1 MKRLGH
7 LIYLLLNSF
16 LCYCTFGNNYNYN
29 NLVITNYDKSKMLF
43 RISGGN
49 QKSYGELFASY
60 LPRNLSSSNGIEI
73 EYTELTFDGKTGNI
87 VYKSTVNGTKP
98 ERSYSSS
105 LNTFDK
111 NTNELIKRSLVSLT
125 DHKGRVLKGILL
137 EISPNFKQ
145 IAITSGV
152 NTYDKTRLVYHIDI
166 ESLNKESKD
175 LLFRIFSKRYDP
187 LLQISRQIIQTNIK
201 FYVEKQK
208 FDPVDEEE
216 EMIKFNESKRVR
228 EEILRKNSLIESEY
242 EKILSAWEYEVRRI
256 KLSIDDDVRRLESL
270 YSDLYQ
276 DLLIYQNEGTRLNN
290 LLNNIKLPDFLALG
304 GGSQLP
310 EVRSEAQ
317 RKYREQVREQ
327 DKYKDNLMIAMSN
340 INRDISAIKTRR
352 QEVQIQKNTL
362 KNSITLPPKPK
373 IPNYFSVPALYT
385 KRISWL
391 VYLAAEKAA
400 LAKIPIEP
408 EGLIKLS
415 QNNTNTNLIFLT
427 TNSTQKTPTKR
438 RLSKS
443 NSDGVNSVEGAYK
456 VKLNLRGSGYSSRRM
471 IGELKL
477 YLYPNKSGKF
487 VLKYSS
493 GIDRKGNSTN
503 IFYECD
509 FKYAIETISDGVS
522 SNVNIASIQPG
533 SRNRGRGADISDFK
547 FKIKDTP
554 GTNKQELEI
563 YYGNQLL
570 EYNRSRN

>member
-1 MKRLGH
+1 MKEIRRLV
-7 LIYLLLNSF
+7 YLLLNLF
-16 LCYCTFGNNYNYN
+16 LCYCTFGNKYGYN
-29 NLVITNYDKSKMLF
+29 NLVITNYDKSKMTF
-43 RISGGN
+43 RMSDGN
-49 QKSYGELFASY
+49 QRSYGELFASY
-60 LPRNLSSSNGIEI
+60 LPRNLRSSNGMQIEC
-73 EYTELTFDGKTGNI
+73 TELTLDGKTGNI

-111 NTNELIKRSLVSLT
+111 NTKELISRSLVSLT
-125 DHKGRVLKGILL
+125 DQKGRVMKGILI

-166 ESLNKESKD
+166 QSLSKKSKD
-175 LLFRIFSKRYDP
+175 LLFEKFSKRYDP
-187 LLQISRQIIQTNIK
+187 LLQISRQIIEANIK
-201 FYVEKQK
+201 FYIEKQK

-216 EMIKFNESKRVR
+216 EMIKFNQSKTAR
-228 EEILRKNSLIESEY
+228 EEILRKNSIIESEY

-276 DLLIYQNEGTRLNN
+276 DLLTYQNEGTRLNN
-290 LLNNIKLPDFLALG
+290 LFNNIRLPDLTALG

-317 RKYREQVREQ
+317 RKYRELIREQ

-340 INRDISAIKTRR
+340 NNRNISAIKTRR
-352 QEVQIQKNTL
+352 QEVLIQINTL

-373 IPNYFSVPALYT
+373 SPNYFSVPALYT

-400 LAKIPIEP
+400 LAKIPKEP
-408 EGLIKLS
+408 ASLIKLA
-415 QNNTNTNLIFLT
+415 QNNTNTNLIFLA
-427 TNSTQKTPTKR
+427 TNSTQKTRAKG

-443 NSDGVNSVEGAYK
+443 NSGGANSVEGTYK
-456 VKLNLRGSGYSSRRM
+456 VKLNLRGSGYSSSRM

-477 YLYPNKSGKF
+477 YLYSNKSGKF

-503 IFYECD
+503 VFYECD
-509 FKYAIETISDGVS
+509 FKYAIENISNEAS
-522 SNVNIASIQPG
+522 RNINIATIQTG
-533 SRNRGRGADISDFK
+533 KRNSGQGADITDFK

-554 GTNKQELEI
+554 GTTKQELEI